1 MPEAIFQNSKKV
13 DIQVILEKFVF
24 KVIANHY
31 YYSMKLYS
39 RNQLVKI
46 TAIGMISAAVAA
58 AAITSA
64 AFRKSGN
71 SSADSTAKTAKT
83 EKAASGSEN
92 EFSLLQTESSGEK
105 DSAITVSSS
114 ETNYTQDEI
123 QNINVYQKCAPGV
136 VNINTQVAGV
146 NWFLEPVVQDG
157 GSGSGSII
165 DKRGYVLTNGHVVKG
180 ASKIYVSLSDGT
192 QYEAKIVGQDRDS
205 DLTVIK
211 FDPPEGLV
219 LQTIS
224 FGDSTKLNV
233 GQKVI
238 AIGNPYGFNRTMT
251 TGIVSALGRPVK
263 NPNTQRIIR
272 NMIQTDT
279 AINPGNSGGP
289 LLDTS
294 GKMIGVNTMIY
305 SSSGSSAG
313 IGFSVPAETAIRVVS
328 DLLKYGKVRRGQM
341 DVTLVQLNNT
351 IATYANLDISSG
363 LLVSRI
369 QKGGNAEKAGIVQ
382 GTQAVRYGYNQNI
395 IYLGGDIIT
404 NIDGINISS
413 YTDYYSAL
421 ESKKPGDTVNVTVH
435 RNGKDRKVTVTLSEE

>member
-1 MPEAIFQNSKKV
+1 
-13 DIQVILEKFVF
+13 
-24 KVIANHY
+24 
-31 YYSMKLYS
+31 MKLYS
-39 RNQLVKI
+39 RSQLI
-46 TAIGMISAAVAA
+46 RFTLTGMIFAATATSI
-58 AAITSA
+58 ITSVSLKNTRQKA
-64 AFRKSGN
+64 SSEKN
-71 SSADSTAKTAKT
+71 TKNENTVSSADDGFTLLQ
-83 EKAASGSEN
+83 SEN
-92 EFSLLQTESSGEK
+92 EAAKNSAFTVSSGEEK
-105 DSAITVSSS
+105 
-114 ETNYTQDEI
+114 YTQDEI
-123 QNINVYQKCAPGV
+123 QNITVYQKCAPGV

-192 QYEAKIVGQDRDS
+192 QYEAKIIGQDRDS

-211 FDPPEGLV
+211 FDPPESLV
-219 LQTIS
+219 LQTIP
-224 FGDSTKLNV
+224 FGDSSKLNV

-313 IGFSVPAETAIRVVS
+313 IGFSVPAETAIRVAS
-328 DLLKYGKVRRGQM
+328 DLLKYGKVRRGQL

-351 IATYANLDISSG
+351 IANYANLDISSG

-369 QKGGNAEKAGIVQ
+369 QKGGNAEKAGIIQ

-404 NIDGINISS
+404 NIDGISISS

-421 ESKKPGDTVNVTVH
+421 ESKKPGDTISVTVH

>member
-1 MPEAIFQNSKKV
+1 
-13 DIQVILEKFVF
+13 
-24 KVIANHY
+24 
-31 YYSMKLYS
+31 MKLYS
-39 RNQLVKI
+39 RSQLI
-46 TAIGMISAAVAA
+46 RFTLTGMIFAA
-58 AAITSA
+58 AATSIITSVSLKNTRQKA
-64 AFRKSGN
+64 SSERNTKN
-71 SSADSTAKTAKT
+71 ENTVSSADDGFTLLQ
-83 EKAASGSEN
+83 SEN
-92 EFSLLQTESSGEK
+92 EAAKNSAFTVSSGEEK
-105 DSAITVSSS
+105 
-114 ETNYTQDEI
+114 YTQDEI
-123 QNINVYQKCAPGV
+123 QNITVYQKCAPGV

-192 QYEAKIVGQDRDS
+192 QYEAKIIGQDRDS

-219 LQTIS
+219 LQTIP
-224 FGDSTKLNV
+224 FGDSSKLNV

-313 IGFSVPAETAIRVVS
+313 IGFSVPAETAIRVAS
-328 DLLKYGKVRRGQM
+328 DLLKYGKVRRGQL

-351 IATYANLDISSG
+351 IANYANLDISSG

-369 QKGGNAEKAGIVQ
+369 QKGGNAEKAGIIQ

-404 NIDGINISS
+404 NIDGISISS

-421 ESKKPGDTVNVTVH
+421 ESKKPGDTISVTVH

>member
-1 MPEAIFQNSKKV
+1 
-13 DIQVILEKFVF
+13 
-24 KVIANHY
+24 
-31 YYSMKLYS
+31 MKLYS
-39 RNQLVKI
+39 RSQLIKFS
-46 TAIGMISAAVAA
+46 AIGMVFAAVAA
-58 AAITSA
+58 SFITSA
-64 AFRKSGN
+64 SLKKKGN
-71 SSADSTAKTAKT
+71 SKAETTAQNVKNENPDSKSKDEFTLLQ
-83 EKAASGSEN
+83 SEN
-92 EFSLLQTESSGEK
+92 TAEK
-105 DSAITVSSS
+105 NGKNVALTVSSS

-123 QNINVYQKCAPGV
+123 QNISVYQKCAPGV

-192 QYEAKIVGQDRDS
+192 QYEAKIIGQDRDS

-219 LQTIS
+219 LQTIV

-289 LLDTS
+289 LLDTT

-313 IGFSVPAETAIRVVS
+313 IGFSVPAETAVRVVS
-328 DLLKYGKVRRGQM
+328 DLLQYGKVRRGQI

-351 IATYANLDISSG
+351 IANYANLDISSG

-369 QKGGNAEKAGIVQ
+369 QKGGNADKAGIIQ

-421 ESKKPGDTVNVTVH
+421 ESKKPGNTVNVTVH
-435 RNGKDRKVTVTLSEE
+435 RNGKDRNLTVTLSEESPLN

>member
-1 MPEAIFQNSKKV
+1 
-13 DIQVILEKFVF
+13 
-24 KVIANHY
+24 
-31 YYSMKLYS
+31 MKLYS
-39 RNQLVKI
+39 RSQLIKFS
-46 TAIGMISAAVAA
+46 AAGMVIAAVAA
-58 AAITSA
+58 SFITSVSLKKA
-64 AFRKSGN
+64 KDVKAE
-71 SSADSTAKTAKT
+71 SSAQNIKNENSVSRAEDGFTLLQ
-83 EKAASGSEN
+83 SEN
-92 EFSLLQTESSGEK
+92 ADEK
-105 DSAITVSSS
+105 NGKNATLTVSSA

-192 QYEAKIVGQDRDS
+192 QYEAKIIGQDRDS

-219 LQTIS
+219 LQTIA

-328 DLLKYGKVRRGQM
+328 DLLQYGKVRRGQL

-351 IATYANLDISSG
+351 IANYANLDISSG

-369 QKGGNAEKAGIVQ
+369 QKGGNAEKAGIIQ

-421 ESKKPGDTVNVTVH
+421 ESKKPGDTVNIIVH
-435 RNGKDRKVTVTLSEE
+435 RNGKDRKLTVTLSEESSSI

>member
-1 MPEAIFQNSKKV
+1 
-13 DIQVILEKFVF
+13 
-24 KVIANHY
+24 
-31 YYSMKLYS
+31 MKLYS
-39 RNQLVKI
+39 RSQLIKFS
-46 TAIGMISAAVAA
+46 AAGMVIAAVAA
-58 AAITSA
+58 SFITSVSLKKA
-64 AFRKSGN
+64 KDVKAD
-71 SSADSTAKTAKT
+71 SSAQNIKNENSVSRAEDGFALLQ
-83 EKAASGSEN
+83 SEN
-92 EFSLLQTESSGEK
+92 ADEK
-105 DSAITVSSS
+105 NGKNAALTVSSA

-192 QYEAKIVGQDRDS
+192 QYEAKIIGQDRDS

-219 LQTIS
+219 LQTIA

-328 DLLKYGKVRRGQM
+328 DLLQYGKVRRGQL

-351 IATYANLDISSG
+351 IANYANLDISSG

-369 QKGGNAEKAGIVQ
+369 QKGGNAEKAGIIQ

-421 ESKKPGDTVNVTVH
+421 ESKKPGDTVNITVH
-435 RNGKDRKVTVTLSEE
+435 RNGKDRKLTVTLSEESSSI

>member
-1 MPEAIFQNSKKV
+1 
-13 DIQVILEKFVF
+13 
-24 KVIANHY
+24 
-31 YYSMKLYS
+31 MKLYS
-39 RNQLVKI
+39 RSQLIKFS
-46 TAIGMISAAVAA
+46 AAGMVIAAVAA
-58 AAITSA
+58 SFITSVSLKKA
-64 AFRKSGN
+64 KDVKAE
-71 SSADSTAKTAKT
+71 STAQNIKNENSLSRADDGFTLLQ
-83 EKAASGSEN
+83 SEN
-92 EFSLLQTESSGEK
+92 ADEK
-105 DSAITVSSS
+105 NGKNAALTVSSA

-123 QNINVYQKCAPGV
+123 QNITVYQKCAPGV

-192 QYEAKIVGQDRDS
+192 QYEAKIIGQDRDS

-219 LQTIS
+219 LQTIA

-328 DLLKYGKVRRGQM
+328 DLLQYGKVRRGQL
-341 DVTLVQLNNT
+341 DITLVQLNNT
-351 IATYANLDISSG
+351 IANYANLDISSG

-369 QKGGNAEKAGIVQ
+369 QKGGNAEKAGIIQ

-421 ESKKPGDTVNVTVH
+421 ESKKPGDTVNITVH
-435 RNGKDRKVTVTLSEE
+435 RNGKDRKLTVTLSEESSSI

>member
-1 MPEAIFQNSKKV
+1 
-13 DIQVILEKFVF
+13 
-24 KVIANHY
+24 
-31 YYSMKLYS
+31 MKLYS
-39 RNQLVKI
+39 RSQLI
-46 TAIGMISAAVAA
+46 RFTLTGMIFAA
-58 AAITSA
+58 AATSIITSVSLKNTRQKA
-64 AFRKSGN
+64 SSERNTKN
-71 SSADSTAKTAKT
+71 ENTVSSADDGFTLLQ
-83 EKAASGSEN
+83 SEN
-92 EFSLLQTESSGEK
+92 EVAKNSAFTVSSGEEK
-105 DSAITVSSS
+105 
-114 ETNYTQDEI
+114 YTQDEI
-123 QNINVYQKCAPGV
+123 QNITVYQKCAPGV

-192 QYEAKIVGQDRDS
+192 QYEAKIIGQDRDS

-219 LQTIS
+219 LQTIP
-224 FGDSTKLNV
+224 FGDSSKLNV

-313 IGFSVPAETAIRVVS
+313 IGFSVPAETAIRVAS
-328 DLLKYGKVRRGQM
+328 DLLKYGKVRRGQL

-351 IATYANLDISSG
+351 IANYANLDISSG

-369 QKGGNAEKAGIVQ
+369 QKGGNAEKAGIIQ

-404 NIDGINISS
+404 NIDGISISS

-421 ESKKPGDTVNVTVH
+421 ESKKPGDTISITVH

>member
-1 MPEAIFQNSKKV
+1 M
-13 DIQVILEKFVF
+13 VF
-24 KVIANHY
+24 
-31 YYSMKLYS
+31 
-39 RNQLVKI
+39 
-46 TAIGMISAAVAA
+46 AAVAA
-58 AAITSA
+58 SLITSVSLKKSKSAMPETTAQNTKNQDSESKDKNEFTLLQSENNDEKNGKNA
-64 AFRKSGN
+64 AF
-71 SSADSTAKTAKT
+71 
-83 EKAASGSEN
+83 
-92 EFSLLQTESSGEK
+92 
-105 DSAITVSSS
+105 TVSAT

-192 QYEAKIVGQDRDS
+192 QYEAKIIGQDRDS

-328 DLLKYGKVRRGQM
+328 DLLQYGKVRRGQL

-351 IATYANLDISSG
+351 IANYANLDISSG

-369 QKGGNAEKAGIVQ
+369 QKGGNAEKAGIIQ

-404 NIDGINISS
+404 NIDGINIAS

-421 ESKKPGDTVNVTVH
+421 ESKKPGDTVTITVH
-435 RNGKDRKVTVTLSEE
+435 RNGKDRKITVTLSEESAVL

>member
-1 MPEAIFQNSKKV
+1 
-13 DIQVILEKFVF
+13 
-24 KVIANHY
+24 
-31 YYSMKLYS
+31 MKLYS
-39 RNQLVKI
+39 RSQLIKFS
-46 TAIGMISAAVAA
+46 AIGMVFAAVAA
-58 AAITSA
+58 SLITSVSLK
-64 AFRKSGN
+64 KSK
-71 SSADSTAKTAKT
+71 STTPEATAQNTKNEYST
-83 EKAASGSEN
+83 SKNEN
-92 EFSLLQTESSGEK
+92 EFTLLQSENANEK
-105 DSAITVSSS
+105 DGKNAALTVSAT
-114 ETNYTQDEI
+114 ETNYTQDEL

-180 ASKIYVSLSDGT
+180 ASRIYVSLSDGT

-219 LQTIS
+219 LQTIA

-328 DLLKYGKVRRGQM
+328 DLLQYGKVRRGQL

-351 IATYANLDISSG
+351 IANYANLDISSG

-369 QKGGNAEKAGIVQ
+369 QKGGNAEKAGIIQ

-404 NIDGINISS
+404 NIDGINIAS

-421 ESKKPGDTVNVTVH
+421 ESKKPGDTVTITVH
-435 RNGKDRKVTVTLSEE
+435 RNGKDRKLTVTLSEESSVL

>member
-1 MPEAIFQNSKKV
+1 M
-13 DIQVILEKFVF
+13 VF
-24 KVIANHY
+24 
-31 YYSMKLYS
+31 
-39 RNQLVKI
+39 
-46 TAIGMISAAVAA
+46 AAVAA
-58 AAITSA
+58 SLITSVSLK
-64 AFRKSGN
+64 KSK
-71 SSADSTAKTAKT
+71 STTPEATAQNTKNEYST
-83 EKAASGSEN
+83 SKNEN
-92 EFSLLQTESSGEK
+92 EFTLLQSENANEK
-105 DSAITVSSS
+105 DGKNAALTVSAT
-114 ETNYTQDEI
+114 ETNYTQDEL

-180 ASKIYVSLSDGT
+180 ASRIYVSLSDGT

-219 LQTIS
+219 LQTIA

-328 DLLKYGKVRRGQM
+328 DLLQYGKVRRGQL

-351 IATYANLDISSG
+351 IANYANLDISSG

-369 QKGGNAEKAGIVQ
+369 QKGGNAEKAGIIQ

-404 NIDGINISS
+404 NIDGINIAS

-421 ESKKPGDTVNVTVH
+421 ESKKPGDTVTITVH
-435 RNGKDRKVTVTLSEE
+435 RNGKDRKLTVTLSEESSVL

>member
-1 MPEAIFQNSKKV
+1 
-13 DIQVILEKFVF
+13 
-24 KVIANHY
+24 
-31 YYSMKLYS
+31 MKLYS
-39 RNQLVKI
+39 RSQLI
-46 TAIGMISAAVAA
+46 RFTLTGMIFAA
-58 AAITSA
+58 ATTSIITSVSLKNTRQKA
-64 AFRKSGN
+64 SSEKNTKNENTVA
-71 SSADSTAKTAKT
+71 SADDGFTLLQ
-83 EKAASGSEN
+83 SEN
-92 EFSLLQTESSGEK
+92 EIAKNSAFTVSSGEEK
-105 DSAITVSSS
+105 
-114 ETNYTQDEI
+114 YTQDEI
-123 QNINVYQKCAPGV
+123 QNITVYQKCAPGV

-192 QYEAKIVGQDRDS
+192 QYEAKIIGQDRDS

-219 LQTIS
+219 LQTIP
-224 FGDSTKLNV
+224 FGDSSKLNV

-313 IGFSVPAETAIRVVS
+313 IGFSVPAETAIRVAS
-328 DLLKYGKVRRGQM
+328 DLLKYGKVRRGQL

-351 IATYANLDISSG
+351 IANYANLDISSG

-369 QKGGNAEKAGIVQ
+369 QKGGNAEKAGIIQ

-404 NIDGINISS
+404 NIDGISISS

-421 ESKKPGDTVNVTVH
+421 ESKKPGDTISVTVH
-435 RNGKDRKVTVTLSEE
+435 RNGKDRIVTVTLSEE